1 MPESFQQLV
10 MGQLDDH
17 MQNTEFGLSTYT
29 AYKNSKCIIDLKAR
43 AKTIK
48 FLEENTEINL
58 YDLG

>member
-1 MPESFQQLV
+1 

-17 MQNTEFGLSTYT
+17 MQNIEFGLSTYT